1 MQLLRA
7 FVTPFLTRAAEK
19 VASRI
24 TFAHAAVF
32 QDENLFARDAA
43 EVTAGEAADG
53 PAHRRIGA
61 TEMQE
66 MLLRLVAGDQH
77 HALLGER
84 ALALRLDAE
93 KAFQGVDA
101 GARQAPVCRIGPLE
115 LGLHSLGHA
124 PTMRESELG
133 QNRTRSIEAE
143 ILDQILAQEPHC
155 DRVK

>member
-1 MQLLRA
+1 MQLLGA
-7 FVTPFLTRAAEK
+7 FVTPFLARAAEK

-24 TFAHAAVF
+24 AFAHAAVF
-32 QDENLFARDAA
+32 QDEYLFASDTA
-43 EVTAGEAADG
+43 EVTAGQPADG
-53 PAHRRIGA
+53 PAHRCIGA